1 MSQADEGGSQGSFVR
16 AKRVPL
22 RKQWFWRNFLS
33 NIFMLGLMVFLFS
46 PFATFLYFIGVAR
59 VPFETAL
66 NYTQTHAFLGLM
78 LLFVDMLRVI
88 WEVSAKRF
96 IYAFIFD
103 SPADWYF
110 SPLVIEYN
118 RSVERMGGEKFL
130 KLRSAVDGKE
140 ISIPEYVHVEYV
152 EISDAN
158 FSRALLLMPDTFPS
172 TFPLHR
178 ETSPRRYPIPANVS
192 YACLTLLLPVSY
204 EDQYMPIYEVSYSP
218 WFVDKRQ
225 RQMEW
230 WEPQSAQVR
239 EALFGWER
247 ALATEYRMKLENL
260 VAFARALMNKERD
273 IEEYG
278 LELASQIIE
287 LYSLTKKKPSPLQT
301 QRKKLLMIAGIIG
314 AMLLGTIVIGHFF
327 FDAWGWQS

>member
-1 MSQADEGGSQGSFVR
+1 M
-16 AKRVPL
+16 
-22 RKQWFWRNFLS
+22 
-33 NIFMLGLMVFLFS
+33 
-46 PFATFLYFIGVAR
+46 
-59 VPFETAL
+59 
-66 NYTQTHAFLGLM
+66 
-78 LLFVDMLRVI
+78 
-88 WEVSAKRF
+88 
-96 IYAFIFD
+96 
-103 SPADWYF
+103 
-110 SPLVIEYN
+110 
-118 RSVERMGGEKFL
+118 
-130 KLRSAVDGKE
+130 DGKE

-273 IEEYG
+273 IEVYTTYKGRNVTIGEWSKLNQREG
-278 LELASQIIE
+278 IGRNDKCFCGSG
-287 LYSLTKKKPSPLQT
+287 KKF
-301 QRKKLLMIAGIIG
+301 KKCCINKGE
-314 AMLLGTIVIGHFF
+314 
-327 FDAWGWQS
+327 